1 MIFVPMAA
9 YSIARN
15 MSKRTAFNWMY
26 ILLLIGIFVP
36 FQVIMIPITVM
47 MSKIHLANEWGLII
61 LYLTYAIP
69 QTLFL
74 YVSYIKQSVPESLD
88 EAAEL
93 DGANKF
99 TAYLRLSSHS

>member
-1 MIFVPMAA
+1 MNDWFRMGLEAISGIQLFITVLSLIVVAFFIPAAA

-15 MSKRTAFNWMY
+15 MSKKKAFAIMY
-26 ILLLIGIFVP
+26 SLLILGIFVP

-47 MSKIHLANEWGLII
+47 MSKLGLANMWGLVL

-74 YVSYIKQSVPESLD
+74 VCWLY
-88 EAAEL
+88 
-93 DGANKF
+93 
-99 TAYLRLSSHS
+99 